1 MLMRPLILALL
12 VVHLAACSSMQTV
25 AIRDVRPNTEN
36 SAVQIGDRVEVETR
50 DDEELEFVVTDI
62 TEDGLA
68 GQFGFVRYDDI
79 HRLGVQR
86 PGSGDGDTLNWI
98 LGAVGV
104 VALIALV
111 ASADSVS
118 ACSGTPCPTPEN

>member
-1 MLMRPLILALL
+1 MRRFLLALL
-12 VVHLAACSSMQTV
+12 VVHLSACSSMQTV
-25 AIRDVRPNTEN
+25 AIRDVQPNTED
-36 SAVQIGDRVEVETR
+36 SPVQVGDRVEVDTR
-50 DDEELEFVVTDI
+50 DNEELEFVVTDI
-62 TEDGLA
+62 TDDGLA

-79 HRLGVQR
+79 RRLSVHR

-98 LGAVGV
+98 LGAVAV

-111 ASADSVS
+111 GSADSVS